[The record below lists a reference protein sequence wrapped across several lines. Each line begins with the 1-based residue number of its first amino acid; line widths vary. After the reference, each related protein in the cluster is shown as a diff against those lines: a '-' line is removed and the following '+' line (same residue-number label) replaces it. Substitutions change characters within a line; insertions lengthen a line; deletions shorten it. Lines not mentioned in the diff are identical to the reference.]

1 MGKRWFFHRKGHHVC
16 RIPVLLLAL
25 GLGLALWSRAGARLG
40 ELIALYG
47 GEECRRQLTQLLL
60 DCAGPVPE
68 ALLSPAE
75 PQGGDSAFALDAPRL
90 EAYRAETALALE
102 AGLTDLAAR
111 PQRVAL
117 GTVLDRPLLLDRGPR
132 VTLRWIPVGSGSARV
147 ESTLTPAGV
156 NLVLYRVTL
165 CLEARVTAVFPG
177 GTREVVCTRDLVL
190 CERLYAGSV
199 PLAFGAGGT

>member
-1 MGKRWFFHRKGHHVC
+1 MGKRWFFHRKRHIFWRV
-16 RIPVLLLAL
+16 PMLLLAL
-25 GLGLALWSRAGARLG
+25 AVGLTLWSRAGKRMSA
-40 ELIALYG
+40 LIALYG
-47 GEECRRQLTQLLL
+47 QEECRRRVTEVLLRCGEEVPAGLLTAA
-60 DCAGPVPE
+60 D
-68 ALLSPAE
+68 
-75 PQGGDSAFALDAPRL
+75 PQGGDSAFSLDAPRL
-90 EAYRAETALALE
+90 EAYRAATALALE
-102 AGLTDLAAR
+102 EGLADLAAQ

-132 VTLRWIPVGSGSARV
+132 VTLRWVPVGSGSARV

-165 CLEARVTAVFPG
+165 CLEARVTAIFPG